1 MILMIQDVNQQM
13 AMDIFLMTY
22 WEKLILLLNVGM
34 VD

>member
-1 MILMIQDVNQQM
+1 MILMIQDVNQPM

-22 WEKLILLLNVGM
+22 WEELILLLNVGM